1 MIRKMTVSDREVY
14 IELATEF
21 YKSPAVLHSIPKEFI
36 ENAFDEAVS
45 SDKYLEC
52 YILETQNGEIAGYA
66 LLVKGYSQEAGGKVV
81 WLDEFYIREEY
92 RGKGLGGEFL
102 GYLTENVP
110 AARIRL
116 ETEPENT
123 GARKLYERYGFKP
136 LGYSQMVKEN
146 K

>member
-1 MIRKMTVSDREVY
+1 MIRKMTASDRDIY

-21 YKSPAVLHSIPKEFI
+21 YNSPAVLHSIPTEYI
-36 ENAFDEAVS
+36 ENAFEEAVS

-52 YILETQNGEIAGYA
+52 YILEAQNGKVVGYA
-66 LLVKGYSQEAGGKVV
+66 LLINGYSQEAGGKVV
-81 WLDEFYIREEY
+81 WLDELYIRDEF

-102 GYLTENVP
+102 GYLTKNVP

-116 ETEPENT
+116 ETEPENE
-123 GARKLYERYGFKP
+123 GAKKLYERYGFKP
-136 LGYSQMVKEN
+136 FGYFQMIKEN